1 MINIRSRQEIEQMR
15 QAGIIVA
22 EVHGLIEKMIQPGIN
37 TMELDEAAEMHI
49 RARGGEPAFKGY
61 GGFPASICSSINHQ
75 VVHGIP
81 GNVQLLE
88 GDIISIDTGVQLNG
102 YYADAAKTFPVGN
115 INTQAQRLIE
125 ITRQSFYEGIKF
137 AREGQ
142 RLSDISHAIQECAEK
157 AGFSVVRNYVGH
169 GIGTSMHE
177 EPQIPNYGQPGKGPR
192 LKAGMV
198 LAIEPMINEGTYH
211 VKVLSDGWTVV
222 TMDGKKSAHYEH
234 TLAITEDDPEI
245 LTVSDAGKE
254 VTL

>member
-15 QAGIIVA
+15 QAGKIVA
-22 EVHGLIEKMIQPGIN
+22 EVHGLIKNMIRPGI
-37 TMELDEAAEMHI
+37 TTLELDQAAEEHI
-49 RARGGEPAFKGY
+49 RTRGGEPAFKGY
-61 GGFPASICSSINHQ
+61 GGFPASICSSVNHQ

-81 GNVQLLE
+81 GNVQLVE

-102 YYADAAKTFPVGN
+102 YYADAAKTFPVGT
-115 INTQAQRLIE
+115 ISTQAQRLID

-142 RLSDISHAIQECAEK
+142 RLSDISHAIQECAEN

-169 GIGTSMHE
+169 GIGTAMHE

-211 VKVLSDGWTVV
+211 VKVLSDGWTVI

-234 TLAITEDDPEI
+234 TLAITDGDPEI
-245 LTVSDAGKE
+245 LTVSDAG
-254 VTL
+254 

>member
-1 MINIRSRQEIEQMR
+1 MINIRSQHEIELMR

-22 EVHGLIEKMIQPGIN
+22 EVHRLINQMIRPGI
-37 TMELDEAAEMHI
+37 TTRELDEAAEAHI
-49 RARGGEPAFKGY
+49 RARGSEPAFKGY
-61 GGFPASICSSINHQ
+61 GGFPASICSSVNHQ

-81 GNVQLLE
+81 GNVLLLE

-102 YYADAAKTFPVGN
+102 YYADAAKTFAVGT
-115 INTQAQRLIE
+115 ISAQAQRLID

-142 RLSDISHAIQECAEK
+142 RLSDISHEIQKCAED

-169 GIGTSMHE
+169 GIGTAMHE
-177 EPQIPNYGQPGKGPR
+177 EPQIPNYGQSGKGPR

-198 LAIEPMINEGTYH
+198 LAIEPMINEGTHH

-234 TLAITEDDPEI
+234 TLAITDGDPEI
-245 LTVSDAGKE
+245 LTVIDAG
-254 VTL
+254 